1 MPQTDLSHQD
11 WTPVVLS
18 KPKKDTR
25 TAAQKS
31 AVQVAKKLSKLE
43 DPDFKPDKPNT
54 TYSKF
59 LQKARLHNKLNQKAL
74 ATKLNVQPKT
84 IQLWESGKEI
94 IPGNQIGKLN
104 QILNA
109 NIKKN
114 ILNTA

>member
-1 MPQTDLSHQD
+1 MGDYCHQD
-11 WTPVVLS
+11 WKPVILKKQIKHTPTVEQKAARSFAS
-18 KPKKDTR
+18 KM
-25 TAAQKS
+25 
-31 AVQVAKKLSKLE
+31 SKLE
-43 DPDFKPDKPNT
+43 SEDYVPDKPNT

-74 ATKLNVQPKT
+74 ATKLNIQPKT

-104 QILNA
+104 RILNV

-114 ILNTA
+114 VINNV